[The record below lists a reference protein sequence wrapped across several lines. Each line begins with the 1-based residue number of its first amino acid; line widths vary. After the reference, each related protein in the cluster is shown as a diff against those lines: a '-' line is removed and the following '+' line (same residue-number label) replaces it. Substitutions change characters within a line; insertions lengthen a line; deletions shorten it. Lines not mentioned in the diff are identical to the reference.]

1 MLCSLDQHNAKSGSA
16 VQHNAQTRKSVRAAV
31 SGSHKE
37 SDDVRNFFVKQN
49 AVAGGEDSEAPAMAW
64 ETLSSQD

>member
-1 MLCSLDQHNAKSGSA
+1 MPFVKCEYRSA
-16 VQHNAQTRKSVRAAV
+16 QLRKSVRAAV

-37 SDDVRNFFVKQN
+37 SDDERNFFVNQN
-49 AVAGGEDSEAPAMAW
+49 AAGGEDSEAPAMAW

>member
-1 MLCSLDQHNAKSGSA
+1 MRNAICKVKSVKIPQRIS
-16 VQHNAQTRKSVRAAV
+16 RKSVRAAV

-37 SDDVRNFFVKQN
+37 SDDERNFFVNQN
-49 AVAGGEDSEAPAMAW
+49 AAGGEDSEAPAMAW

>member
-1 MLCSLDQHNAKSGSA
+1 VNTAAHE
-16 VQHNAQTRKSVRAAV
+16 RKSVRAAV

-37 SDDVRNFFVKQN
+37 SDDERNFFVNQN
-49 AVAGGEDSEAPAMAW
+49 AAGGEDSEAPAMAW

>member
-1 MLCSLDQHNAKSGSA
+1 
-16 VQHNAQTRKSVRAAV
+16 VRAAV